1 MEGEEKGQK
10 RKGESRRDNYGA
22 RPLQRNCISGGLLPK
37 GFIPSENPALSCRQV
52 VKFDYNFG
60 FFLLYVYVCGEVEV
74 LKRKMQNGIQEYLEQ
89 LPVPSQLLSSPCPR
103 VPRLPH
109 RHDSCPNKLR
119 LIASETD
126 QTLLVFNRVGAE
138 CPGVC
143 VCKCT
148 GRGGGWGERQYR
160 SYTVPLVEQVICP
173 LEVFP
178 DSGEMQREK
187 NHGGNTPHS
196 HQMLLLNK
204 ALQ

>member
-37 GFIPSENPALSCRQV
+37 GFIPSENPVLSCRQV

-103 VPRLPH
+103 VPCVPH
-109 RHDSCPNKLR
+109 HHDSCPNKLR

-148 GRGGGWGERQYR
+148 GRGGGWGERHVVQIEAILSLWLSRLYAHWK
-160 SYTVPLVEQVICP
+160 SSQTQGKC
-173 LEVFP
+173 
-178 DSGEMQREK
+178 REK
-187 NHGGNTPHS
+187 KITEETHPT
-196 HQMLLLNK
+196 
-204 ALQ
+204 ATRCCF